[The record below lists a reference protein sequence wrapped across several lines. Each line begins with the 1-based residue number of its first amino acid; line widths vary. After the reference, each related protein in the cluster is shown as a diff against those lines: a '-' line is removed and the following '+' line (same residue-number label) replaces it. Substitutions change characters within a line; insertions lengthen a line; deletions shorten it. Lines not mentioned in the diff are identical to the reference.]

1 MDRRWLKS
9 FLFHQLSELR
19 MKSEAQ
25 RFLTMLTSEMLSM
38 LSTCTSMPTGMAA
51 PETTTQ
57 ERFKLI
63 NHRNIQSE
71 MFSFY
76 LRWGLWR
83 SHTHTY
89 LELHLHF
96 WHFASCISG
105 SRNFKWLLNNV
116 NCHIKLQITSNT
128 QDSVSLFQRLIP
140 HSLGNY
146 LNIWNKTYL
155 KVNIKYHLTCA
166 DL

>member
-1 MDRRWLKS
+1 MPHYQWTGGDS
-9 FLFHQLSELR
+9 SHSCFTSCLR

-51 PETTTQ
+51 PETKTQ

-63 NHRNIQSE
+63 NHRSIQSE
-71 MFSFY
+71 MFSFS
-76 LRWGLWR
+76 LRWDLWR

-105 SRNFKWLLNNV
+105 SQNFKWLLNNV
-116 NCHIKLQITSNT
+116 NCHIKLQITSNI
-128 QDSVSLFQRLIP
+128 QDSVRLNP
-140 HSLGNY
+140 ALLTRRKSVSETYSTFTWKLSKY
-146 LNIWNKTYL
+146 LE
-155 KVNIKYHLTCA
+155 
-166 DL
+166 